1 MYRSPDPFAI
11 PSGVIFSG
19 CPPGP
24 VERLRTPRVRVLWK
38 RASAGANGSPQWLKR
53 CWTAE
58 WIPVR
63 SANDL

>member
-1 MYRSPDPFAI
+1 MYLSPRPWAI
-11 PSGVIFSG
+11 ASGEITSG

-38 RASAGANGSPQWLKR
+38 RLSAGVSGMPQWLKR

-58 WIPVR
+58 
-63 SANDL
+63 